1 LPYPYEPP
9 FTLPSV
15 APQPQLDEPL
25 PARGPGGDQNHNAP
39 SAPYL
44 QASTDI
50 WQLPIA
56 LAARTSNVSKAAAI
70 IARQTTYLDV
80 MAAPKNS

>member
-1 LPYPYEPP
+1 
-9 FTLPSV
+9 
-15 APQPQLDEPL
+15 
-25 PARGPGGDQNHNAP
+25 
-39 SAPYL
+39 L